1 MNGWL
6 RLKAR
11 GNVDYVND
19 KVRQKFYA
27 STAPALAGANGRY
40 IESSYSETLFNG
52 EVLAM
57 FDKRLSPDWEFS
69 ATAGAGLNDRTVNSP
84 RRRSSMPEA
93 SISKSR
99 DATTGHRRS
108 PTPRTKAAGSSII
121 RLAHRG

>member
-1 MNGWL
+1 MASFTADWKVNGWL

-57 FDKRLSPDWEFS
+57 FDKRLS
-69 ATAGAGLNDRTVNSP
+69 RT
-84 RRRSSMPEA
+84 
-93 SISKSR
+93 
-99 DATTGHRRS
+99 
-108 PTPRTKAAGSSII
+108 GSSA
-121 RLAHRG
+121 RPQVRG